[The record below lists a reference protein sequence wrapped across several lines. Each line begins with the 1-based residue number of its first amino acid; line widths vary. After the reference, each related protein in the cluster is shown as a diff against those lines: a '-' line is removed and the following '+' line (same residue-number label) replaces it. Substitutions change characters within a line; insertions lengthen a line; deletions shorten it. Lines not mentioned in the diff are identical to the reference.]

1 MLDRSYSWA
10 NETAK
15 IAIIGMG
22 CYYPGA
28 NDLQKLWENILA
40 RRQQFR
46 ETPDA
51 RLPLVDYYDLDR
63 KTPDKTYGNQMAVID
78 GFRFNWAKRRIPKK
92 AFETTDI
99 AHWLAL
105 EVAIKAFED
114 AGYTRENI
122 PTDKTGVVLGNTL
135 TGEQSRSLSMR
146 MRWPFVR
153 RSFREAARI
162 KGHLLENLRVF
173 EEMMEKLYKSV
184 FPIINEDS
192 LAGNLSNT
200 IAGRICNFFNLDG
213 GGYTVDGACSS
224 SLIAVITACTH
235 LANQQWNIA
244 LAGGVDISLDPFEL
258 VGFAKAEA
266 LTANEMRVYDRR
278 ASGFIPG
285 EGSGFVVLKRL
296 EEARAAGDYIYGI
309 IEGWGISSDGKGG
322 LTAPSQI
329 GQAKALRRAYEQAS
343 YSSQALDFIEG
354 HGTGTPL
361 GDRTELEGIALAL
374 AADGEIAPR
383 SVGVTSFK
391 SIVGHTKAAAG
402 IGGLIKAVN

>member
-1 MLDRSYSWA
+1 MLDPSYYWA

-28 NDLQKLWENILA
+28 NDLPQLWENILA

-162 KGHLLENLRVF
+162 KGLLPENLRVF

-184 FPIINEDS
+184 FPNINE
-192 LAGNLSNT
+192 
-200 IAGRICNFFNLDG
+200 
-213 GGYTVDGACSS
+213 V
-224 SLIAVITACTH
+224 
-235 LANQQWNIA
+235 
-244 LAGGVDISLDPFEL
+244 
-258 VGFAKAEA
+258 
-266 LTANEMRVYDRR
+266 
-278 ASGFIPG
+278 
-285 EGSGFVVLKRL
+285 
-296 EEARAAGDYIYGI
+296 
-309 IEGWGISSDGKGG
+309 
-322 LTAPSQI
+322 
-329 GQAKALRRAYEQAS
+329 
-343 YSSQALDFIEG
+343 
-354 HGTGTPL
+354 TG
-361 GDRTELEGIALAL
+361 
-374 AADGEIAPR
+374 
-383 SVGVTSFK
+383 
-391 SIVGHTKAAAG
+391 
-402 IGGLIKAVN
+402 